1 MSETKIPDDLNDEY
15 RRMLRLRGTTD
26 DDFVIKMA
34 SEVCRLVE
42 RIAVAES
49 RVAELEAE
57 NQRLKAP
64 ASSGVVLIA
73 AERQR
78 QIDVEGWTPEHDDE
92 HSSSELNRAARFYA
106 KKAQYPE
113 SYTDV
118 KAPMGWPWDTEWWKP
133 SPDPIRNLV
142 KAGALIAAE
151 IDRLQRL
158 AARAK
163 PAEGEDGKPK
173 IK

>member
-1 MSETKIPDDLNDEY
+1 MSEFISKKARKLTLDLIISLPGNKRSAEAAFI
-15 RRMLRLRGTTD
+15 LAEKLL
-26 DDFVIKMA
+26 K
-34 SEVCRLVE
+34 
-42 RIAVAES
+42 AES

-57 NQRLKAP
+57 NQRLRAP
-64 ASSGVVLIA
+64 VSSGVVLIT

-163 PAEGEDGKPK
+163 PAEGDK
-173 IK
+173 